1 MMVHMLL
8 IPALGGG
15 AETDSV
21 HSVIL
26 RKTRDLER
34 KKMKF
39 NFKRERG

>member
-1 MMVHMLL
+1 MMVMLEPGMMVHMLL

-15 AETDSV
+15 GETDSV

-34 KKMKF
+34 KKK
-39 NFKRERG
+39 